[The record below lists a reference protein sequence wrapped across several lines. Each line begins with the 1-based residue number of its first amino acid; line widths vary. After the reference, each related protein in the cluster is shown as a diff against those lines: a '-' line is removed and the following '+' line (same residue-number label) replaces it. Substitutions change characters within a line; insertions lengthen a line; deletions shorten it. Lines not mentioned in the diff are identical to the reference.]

1 MMHSSGGDGGG
12 GGERRGIISF
22 ENGFLRRIAL
32 MCCVKRDNERK
43 RKIRTE
49 RDYVLGIAKCC
60 SKYTFSRF

>member
-12 GGERRGIISF
+12 GGGEEGDHK
-22 ENGFLRRIAL
+22 LREWVSETDCIDV
-32 MCCVKRDNERK
+32 CVKRDNERK